1 MLAPLR
7 SRLVSCVVTDR
18 ENVLEQIEKLDTYIA
33 TRTYIVRN
41 VFTIADIS
49 MWAAIKRTPCLLLT

>member
-1 MLAPLR
+1 M
-7 SRLVSCVVTDR
+7 
-18 ENVLEQIEKLDTYIA
+18 EQIEKLDTYIA